1 MLFASLV
8 YKQKGDLPQAM
19 ANGNLFPVGQYLLST
34 YYVLGVW
41 HQGGDMDVILLLRE
55 LLG

>member
-1 MLFASLV
+1 MLLASLV

-19 ANGNLFPVGQYLLST
+19 ASRNLFPVGQYLLST

-41 HQGGDMDVILLLRE
+41 HHGGDMDVILLLRE